1 MDAKRV
7 CTHTTQISQENT
19 VIEVTLIANT
29 PQEAYSIAQEKYG
42 NAFQLISAKQI
53 QSGDLDAIRCEITIS
68 VEKEAFLQQ
77 PMQTPKTEMTEREM
91 TEKDIAKKEITD
103 LKEQVTLMQ
112 KERSIEKEQTTIKK
126 SVAKLFAQKGIEQ
139 EWLDNTLETSFENQ
153 IQEDEKQLVSNLLE
167 DINDT
172 LQIKKED
179 LDKQKIMMLVGP
191 TGVGKTTTVAKLAAR
206 YAYISNEPHSVA
218 IINLDSFKIGAFEQL
233 GKFAQV
239 MKLQY
244 FTASDLSEF
253 EEVFNKTKGYDIVLI
268 DTAGMSPFDTKK
280 LIKTI
285 EYLSINKKY
294 HIEVN
299 LVISATIKYEDAKDI
314 YSTFSFLDIESL
326 ILTKFDETKH
336 IGSILSYLL
345 LHPIELSYFSIGQEV
360 PDDLMVA
367 DKEYLLQRFIG
378 DLDD

>member
-1 MDAKRV
+1 M
-7 CTHTTQISQENT
+7 
-19 VIEVTLIANT
+19 IEVTLIADT
-29 PQEAYSIAQEKYG
+29 PQDAYSIAQEKYG
-42 NAFQLISAKQI
+42 NAFHLISAKQI
-53 QSGDLDAIRCEITIS
+53 QQSGDLDAIRCEITIS

-77 PMQTPKTEMTEREM
+77 PTQTPKTEMTEREM
-91 TEKDIAKKEITD
+91 TEKDIAKKEMIKEITD
-103 LKEQVTLMQ
+103 LKEQVALMQ
-112 KERSIEKEQTTIKK
+112 KEQSIEKEQTNIKK

-139 EWLDNTLETSFENQ
+139 EWLDNRLETSFENQ
-153 IQEDEKQLVSNLLE
+153 IEEDEKQLVSNLLE
-167 DINDT
+167 DINDA

-179 LDKQKIMMLVGP
+179 LNKQKIMMLVGP

-285 EYLSINKKY
+285 EYLSINKKQ

-314 YSTFSFLDIESL
+314 YSIFSFLDIESL

-336 IGSILSYLL
+336 VGSILSYLL

>member
-1 MDAKRV
+1 MDAKRI
-7 CTHTTQISQENT
+7 CTHTPQISQEKI
-19 VIEVTLIANT
+19 VIEVTLIAHT
-29 PQEAYSIAQEKYG
+29 PQDAYNIAKERYG
-42 NAFQLISAKQI
+42 NAFELISAKQI
-53 QSGDLDAIRCEITIS
+53 QSGDFDDLRCEITIS
-68 VEKEAFLQQ
+68 IEKEHFLQLSKE
-77 PMQTPKTEMTEREM
+77 T
-91 TEKDIAKKEITD
+91 AKEDEISS
-103 LKEQVTLMQ
+103 LKEQIALMQ
-112 KERSIEKEQTTIKK
+112 REQRIEQEQTTIHNNI
-126 SVAKLFAQKGIEQ
+126 AKLFAQKGIEQ
-139 EWLDNTLETSFENQ
+139 EWLETVLESSFENQ
-153 IQEDEKQLVSNLLE
+153 IQEDEKELVTNLLE

-179 LDKQKIMMLVGP
+179 LDKQKVMMLVGP

-206 YAYISNEPHSVA
+206 YAYMSEEPHSVA

-233 GKFAQV
+233 EKFAQV

-244 FTASDLSEF
+244 FTASDFTKF

-285 EYLSINKKY
+285 EYLSINKKH

-299 LVISATIKYEDAKDI
+299 LVMSATIKYEDAKDI
-314 YSTFSFLDIESL
+314 YSTFSFLDLESL

-345 LHPIELSYFSIGQEV
+345 LHPIKLSYFSVGQEV
-360 PDDLMVA
+360 PDDLIVA